1 MAKILKQRRTEE
13 NSKVETSFYGS
24 VGDKFET
31 EVTLEKAFHFNSWDF
46 RGNDC
51 IKFGYK
57 MRDSEGHVF
66 VWITDKEPSQL
77 FKQLSDSNASFQ
89 EDERKVEGSKFTLKG
104 SVKGHKEREG
114 IKETQ
119 VLRCKFI

>member
-1 MAKILKQRRTEE
+1 
-13 NSKVETSFYGS
+13 
-24 VGDKFET
+24 
-31 EVTLEKAFHFNSWDF
+31 
-46 RGNDC
+46 
-51 IKFGYK
+51 

-66 VWITDKEPSQL
+66 VWITNKEPSQL
-77 FKQLSDSNASFQ
+77 FKQFNDSNASLQ
-89 EDERKVEGSKFTLKG
+89 EEERKVEGIKFTLKA